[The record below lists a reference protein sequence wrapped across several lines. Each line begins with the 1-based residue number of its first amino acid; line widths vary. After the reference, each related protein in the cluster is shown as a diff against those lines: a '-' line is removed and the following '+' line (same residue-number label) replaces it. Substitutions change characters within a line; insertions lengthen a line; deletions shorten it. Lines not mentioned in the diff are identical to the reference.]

1 MGVQGRDIG
10 LCVVAFILPPL
21 AVYIS
26 RNKLDGAVCLNI
38 LLCLIVWLPG
48 IIHAIWV
55 VLNHRSIRPVEQLE
69 DATEALIPDL

>member
-1 MGVQGRDIG
+1 VCSNFVRLHIAADPRP
-10 LCVVAFILPPL
+10 AKPTPLPPF
-21 AVYIS
+21 A
-26 RNKLDGAVCLNI
+26 
-38 LLCLIVWLPG
+38 G